1 MPKKEKVTSKVTT
14 EKKTVKKA
22 TPNVAKKA
30 ASDAVKKAT
39 KPSKEMTMEELLAA
53 HEDAV
58 KPLAENDIIEGT
70 VVAVTK
76 AGIWLDLGPHGTGLA
91 VGADAAEAGYKD
103 SLPGDKITASVLMSE
118 MEEGYALLSLKKASR
133 EKNWSML
140 ADVRDRGELVKVKPF
155 DANKGGLLIEFEGI
169 KGFMP
174 VSQLSTEHYPRVADK
189 EEILNRLNDLVGQEL
204 EVSILDVDQKEGKLI
219 FSEKEARKGEMSEA
233 IEGLEIGQTVKG
245 KVTGVVDFGIF
256 MNIDGIEGLVHIS
269 EISWDRV
276 EDPKKYAKVGDN
288 IDVVVIGKDQD
299 KISLSLKRL
308 QPDPWAKEIT
318 DIKVGAEIEGEVTRI
333 TPFGAFVRVT
343 KSVEALVHIS
353 ELSNDH
359 IANPSEVVEVGKTYK
374 FKVVSVD
381 VTSHKLALSLKAV
394 AQKSE
399 KGKAISD
406 KKSEKSE
413 PSEGEAKS
421 RTPRG
426 AAANATKKTSVSAK
440 TKSDVAKDKPSK
452 KDE

>member
-1 MPKKEKVTSKVTT
+1 VTTKPNSAKTTLEKEEKV
-14 EKKTVKKA
+14 KTKAVKKS
-22 TPNVAKKA
+22 
-30 ASDAVKKAT
+30 ASNAVKKAPKKT
-39 KPSKEMTMEELLAA
+39 SVAKEMTMEELLAV
-53 HEDAV
+53 HEDAI
-58 KPLAENDIIEGT
+58 KPLAENDIIEGS

-103 SLPGDKITASVLMSE
+103 SLPGDLITASVLMPE

-133 EKNWSML
+133 EKNWTML
-140 ADVRDRGELVKVKPF
+140 ADVRDKGELIKVTPF

-189 EEILNRLNDLVGQEL
+189 DEILNRLSNLVGQEL

-308 QPDPWAKEIT
+308 LADPWANEIT
-318 DIKVGAEIEGEVTRI
+318 DIKVGDEIEGEVTRI

-353 ELSNDH
+353 ELSDDH
-359 IANPSEVVEVGKTYK
+359 IANPSEVVEVGKNYK

-381 VTSHKLALSLKAV
+381 VNSHKLALSLKAV
-394 AQKSE
+394 AKAAGGSTSSEKKPKSDKPKATEKAPVKSE
-399 KGKAISD
+399 KKPAV
-406 KKSEKSE
+406 KVK
-413 PSEGEAKS
+413 P
-421 RTPRG
+421 
-426 AAANATKKTSVSAK
+426 
-440 TKSDVAKDKPSK
+440 DVAKSKLSK